1 MKRVFIAL
9 TTLCLLFAGT
19 AFAQETED
27 AVESEAVINE
37 SITESPSVQAAES
50 SAYEATEA
58 AIKKNGLFF
67 KKDTVFENS
76 MTLTLDE
83 KNELYDKYKKNP
95 TLVGLLNGL
104 VGFGVGS
111 WVQKEF
117 LPAAGFMTT
126 EIIGWTIGIMGYF
139 AIQDIANS
147 SAESESDSVAGEI
160 IGGLFGSLA
169 GAFVGVAVI
178 GVGGII
184 VIASR
189 LVSAG
194 VCVGITNGY
203 NAKLRTAL
211 GLNEQQEITLLPV
224 IDPYENKAGLMV
236 SLKL

>member
-9 TTLCLLFAGT
+9 TTICLLFAGT
-19 AFAQETED
+19 AFAQEAEA

-37 SITESPSVQAAES
+37 SSTESPSVQAAES

-139 AIQDIANS
+139 AIQDISNS
-147 SAESESDSVAGEI
+147 SAESGSVAGGI
-160 IGGLFGSLA
+160 IGGFA
-169 GAFVGVAVI
+169 GAIVGAAIIVI
-178 GVGGII
+178 GGIV

>member
-1 MKRVFIAL
+1 MKRVFITL
-9 TTLCLLFAGT
+9 TTICLLFAGT
-19 AFAQETED
+19 AFAQEAEA

-139 AIQDIANS
+139 AIQDISNS
-147 SAESESDSVAGEI
+147 SAESESAAGAI
-160 IGGLFGSLA
+160 VGGLA
-169 GAFVGVAVI
+169 GAFAGAIVGVAVI

-189 LVSAG
+189 LASAG

>member
-9 TTLCLLFAGT
+9 TTICLLFAGT
-19 AFAQETED
+19 AFAQEAEA

-37 SITESPSVQAAES
+37 SSTESPSVQAAES

-139 AIQDIANS
+139 AIQDISNS
-147 SAESESDSVAGEI
+147 SAESESAAGAI
-160 IGGLFGSLA
+160 VGGLA
-169 GAFVGVAVI
+169 GAFAGAIVGVAVI

>member
-9 TTLCLLFAGT
+9 TTICLLFAGT
-19 AFAQETED
+19 AFAQEAEA

-37 SITESPSVQAAES
+37 SSTESPSVQAAES

-147 SAESESDSVAGEI
+147 SAESGSVAGGI
-160 IGGLFGSLA
+160 IGGFA
-169 GAFVGVAVI
+169 GAIVGVAII
-178 GVGGII
+178 GIGGII

>member
-1 MKRVFIAL
+1 MKRVFITL
-9 TTLCLLFAGT
+9 TTICLLFAGT
-19 AFAQETED
+19 AFAQEAEA

-139 AIQDIANS
+139 AIQDISNS
-147 SAESESDSVAGEI
+147 SAESESAAGAI
-160 IGGLFGSLA
+160 VGGLA
-169 GAFVGVAVI
+169 GAFAGAIVGVAVI

>member
-9 TTLCLLFAGT
+9 TTICLLFAGT
-19 AFAQETED
+19 AFAQETE
-27 AVESEAVINE
+27 ASVESEAVINE

-139 AIQDIANS
+139 AIQDISNS
-147 SAESESDSVAGEI
+147 SAESESAAGAI
-160 IGGLFGSLA
+160 VGGIA
-169 GAFVGVAVI
+169 GAFAGAIVGVAVI

-189 LVSAG
+189 LASAG

>member
-9 TTLCLLFAGT
+9 TTICLLFAGT
-19 AFAQETED
+19 AFAQEAEA

-37 SITESPSVQAAES
+37 SSTESPSVQAAES

-147 SAESESDSVAGEI
+147 SAESGSV
-160 IGGLFGSLA
+160 IGGIGGAFA
-169 GAFVGVAVI
+169 GAIVGAAVI
-178 GVGGII
+178 GIGGII

>member
-9 TTLCLLFAGT
+9 TTICLLFAGT
-19 AFAQETED
+19 AFAQEAEA

-147 SAESESDSVAGEI
+147 SAESGSV
-160 IGGLFGSLA
+160 IGGIGGAFA
-169 GAFVGVAVI
+169 GAIVGAAVI
-178 GVGGII
+178 GIGGII

>member
-9 TTLCLLFAGT
+9 TTICLLFAGT
-19 AFAQETED
+19 AFAQEAEA

-37 SITESPSVQAAES
+37 SSTESPSVQAAES

-139 AIQDIANS
+139 AIQDISNS
-147 SAESESDSVAGEI
+147 SSESGSV
-160 IGGLFGSLA
+160 IGGVA
-169 GAFVGVAVI
+169 GAFAGVIVGAAVI
-178 GVGGII
+178 GIGGII

>member
-9 TTLCLLFAGT
+9 TTICLLFAGT
-19 AFAQETED
+19 AFAQEAEA

-139 AIQDIANS
+139 AIQDISNS
-147 SAESESDSVAGEI
+147 SAESGSVV
-160 IGGLFGSLA
+160 GGVA
-169 GAFVGVAVI
+169 GAFAGAIVGVAII

-211 GLNEQQEITLLPV
+211 GLTEQQEITLLPV

>member
-19 AFAQETED
+19 AFAQEAEA

-37 SITESPSVQAAES
+37 SSTESPSVQAAES

-83 KNELYDKYKKNP
+83 KNELYDRYKKNP

-126 EIIGWTIGIMGYF
+126 ELIGWTIGIMGYF
-139 AIQDIANS
+139 AIQDISNS
-147 SAESESDSVAGEI
+147 SAESESAAGAI
-160 IGGLFGSLA
+160 VGGLA
-169 GAFVGVAVI
+169 GAFAGAIVGVAVI

-189 LVSAG
+189 LASAG

>member
-9 TTLCLLFAGT
+9 TTICLLFAGT
-19 AFAQETED
+19 AFAQEAEA

-139 AIQDIANS
+139 VIQDIANS
-147 SAESESDSVAGEI
+147 SAESGSV
-160 IGGLFGSLA
+160 IGGIGGAFA
-169 GAFVGVAVI
+169 GAIVGAAVI
-178 GVGGII
+178 GIGGII

>member
-1 MKRVFIAL
+1 MKRIFIAL
-9 TTLCLLFAGT
+9 TTICLLFAGT
-19 AFAQETED
+19 AFAQEAEA

-37 SITESPSVQAAES
+37 SITESPSVQAVES

-139 AIQDIANS
+139 AIQDISNS
-147 SAESESDSVAGEI
+147 SAESESAAGAI
-160 IGGLFGSLA
+160 VGGLA
-169 GAFVGVAVI
+169 GAFAGAIVGVAVI

-189 LVSAG
+189 LASAG

>member
-9 TTLCLLFAGT
+9 TTICLLFAGT
-19 AFAQETED
+19 AFAQEAEA

-37 SITESPSVQAAES
+37 SSTESPSVQAAES

-147 SAESESDSVAGEI
+147 SAESESAAGAI
-160 IGGLFGSLA
+160 VGGLA
-169 GAFVGVAVI
+169 GAFAGAIVGVAVI

-211 GLNEQQEITLLPV
+211 GLNEQQEITLLPI

>member
-9 TTLCLLFAGT
+9 TTICLLFAGT
-19 AFAQETED
+19 AFAQETE
-27 AVESEAVINE
+27 ASVESEIVINE
-37 SITESPSVQAAES
+37 SSTESPSVQAAES

-76 MTLTLDE
+76 MPLTLDE

-139 AIQDIANS
+139 AIQDISNS
-147 SAESESDSVAGEI
+147 SAESESAAGAI
-160 IGGLFGSLA
+160 VGGLA
-169 GAFVGVAVI
+169 GAFAGAIVGVAVI

>member
-9 TTLCLLFAGT
+9 TTICLLLAGT
-19 AFAQETED
+19 AFAQEAEA

-37 SITESPSVQAAES
+37 SSTESPSVQAAES

-139 AIQDIANS
+139 AIQDISNS
-147 SAESESDSVAGEI
+147 SSESGSV
-160 IGGLFGSLA
+160 IGGVA
-169 GAFVGVAVI
+169 GAFAGVIVGAAVI
-178 GVGGII
+178 GIGGII

>member
-9 TTLCLLFAGT
+9 TTICLLFAGT
-19 AFAQETED
+19 AFAQEAEA

-37 SITESPSVQAAES
+37 SSTESPSVQAAES

-147 SAESESDSVAGEI
+147 SAESGSVAGGI
-160 IGGLFGSLA
+160 IGGFA
-169 GAFVGVAVI
+169 GAIVGVAII

>member
-9 TTLCLLFAGT
+9 TTICLLFAGT
-19 AFAQETED
+19 AFAQEAEA

-104 VGFGVGS
+104 VGFGLGS

-139 AIQDIANS
+139 AIQDISNS
-147 SAESESDSVAGEI
+147 SAESGSVAGGI
-160 IGGLFGSLA
+160 IGGFA
-169 GAFVGVAVI
+169 GAIVGAAIIVI
-178 GVGGII
+178 GGIV

>member
-9 TTLCLLFAGT
+9 TTICLLFAGT
-19 AFAQETED
+19 AFAQEAEA

-37 SITESPSVQAAES
+37 SSTESPSVQAAES

-147 SAESESDSVAGEI
+147 SAESESAAGAI
-160 IGGLFGSLA
+160 VGGLA
-169 GAFVGVAVI
+169 GAFAGAIVGVAVI

-189 LVSAG
+189 LASAG

>member
-9 TTLCLLFAGT
+9 TTICLLFAGT
-19 AFAQETED
+19 AFAQETE
-27 AVESEAVINE
+27 ASVESEAVINE
-37 SITESPSVQAAES
+37 SSTESPSVQAAES

-139 AIQDIANS
+139 AIQDISNS
-147 SAESESDSVAGEI
+147 SAESESAAGAI
-160 IGGLFGSLA
+160 VGGLA
-169 GAFVGVAVI
+169 GAFAGAIVGVAVI

-189 LVSAG
+189 LASAG

>member
-1 MKRVFIAL
+1 MKRVFITL
-9 TTLCLLFAGT
+9 TTICLLFAGT
-19 AFAQETED
+19 AFAQETE
-27 AVESEAVINE
+27 ASVESEAVINE
-37 SITESPSVQAAES
+37 GSTESPSVQAAES

-139 AIQDIANS
+139 AIQDISNS
-147 SAESESDSVAGEI
+147 SAESESAAGAI
-160 IGGLFGSLA
+160 VGGLA
-169 GAFVGVAVI
+169 GAFAGAIVGVAVI

-189 LVSAG
+189 LASAG